1 MRSQLTAALAFSA
14 AASAF
19 AAPPTPPS
27 STQIAAWS
35 PEEIN
40 EQGPTIEKLLP
51 VRLKGGEQ
59 AYLASVSYE
68 NAGRNFWAGYL
79 LVRPEIGEARPLE
92 EFGGQYNQIRTLD
105 DYSDSHSAVIIGGA
119 GSGQG
124 SSEASYALVV
134 FDGWSPKT
142 LFTASESDNSGNCG
156 AYVERDC
163 EGNDVFINVFEGDS
177 TSKRIGLAV
186 TNVKYRSP
194 DPETTPYEYSHES
207 QLVFV
212 ENPITNQQQVRE

>member
-1 MRSQLTAALAFSA
+1 MRLLATALALSA
-14 AASAF
+14 ATAF
-19 AAPPTPPS
+19 ASPPTPPS

-40 EQGPTIEKLLP
+40 EMGPTIERLLP
-51 VRLKGGEQ
+51 VTLKGGEQ

-79 LVRPEIGEARPLE
+79 LVRPHVGEARPLE

-124 SSEASYALVV
+124 SSESSYALVV
-134 FDGWSPKT
+134 FDGWSPRI
-142 LFTASESDNSGNCG
+142 LFSTSESDNSGNCG

-194 DPETTPYEYSHES
+194 DLETTPYQYSHES

-212 ENPITNQQQVRE
+212 ENPNR

>member
-1 MRSQLTAALAFSA
+1 MRLLATALALSA
-14 AASAF
+14 ATAF
-19 AAPPTPPS
+19 ASPPTPPS

-35 PEEIN
+35 PEEVN
-40 EQGPTIEKLLP
+40 EMGPTIERLLP
-51 VRLKGGEQ
+51 VTLKGGEQ

-79 LVRPEIGEARPLE
+79 LVRPHIGEARPLE

-124 SSEASYALVV
+124 SSQSSYALVV
-134 FDGWSPKT
+134 FDGWSPRI
-142 LFTASESDNSGNCG
+142 LFSTSESDNSGNCG

-194 DPETTPYEYSHES
+194 DLETTPYQYSHES

-212 ENPITNQQQVRE
+212 ENPNR

>member
-1 MRSQLTAALAFSA
+1 MRLLATALALSA
-14 AASAF
+14 ATAF
-19 AAPPTPPS
+19 ASPPTPPS

-40 EQGPTIEKLLP
+40 EMGPTIERLLP
-51 VRLKGGEQ
+51 VTLKGGEQ

-79 LVRPEIGEARPLE
+79 LVRPHIGEARPLE

-124 SSEASYALVV
+124 SSESSYALVV
-134 FDGWSPKT
+134 FDGWSPRI
-142 LFTASESDNSGNCG
+142 LFSTSESDNSGNCG

-186 TNVKYRSP
+186 TNVKYHSP
-194 DPETTPYEYSHES
+194 DLETTPYQYSHES

-212 ENPITNQQQVRE
+212 ENPNR

>member
-1 MRSQLTAALAFSA
+1 MRLLATALALSA
-14 AASAF
+14 ATAF
-19 AAPPTPPS
+19 ASPPTPPS

-35 PEEIN
+35 PEEVN
-40 EQGPTIEKLLP
+40 EMGPTIERLLP
-51 VRLKGGEQ
+51 VTLKSGEQ

-79 LVRPEIGEARPLE
+79 LVRPHIGEARPLE

-124 SSEASYALVV
+124 SSQSSYALVV
-134 FDGWSPKT
+134 FDGWSPRI
-142 LFTASESDNSGNCG
+142 LFSTSESDNSGNCG

-194 DPETTPYEYSHES
+194 DLETTPYQYSHES

-212 ENPITNQQQVRE
+212 ENPNR

>member
-1 MRSQLTAALAFSA
+1 MRLLATALALSA
-14 AASAF
+14 ATAF
-19 AAPPTPPS
+19 ASPPTPPS

-35 PEEIN
+35 PEEVN
-40 EQGPTIEKLLP
+40 EMGPTIERLLP
-51 VRLKGGEQ
+51 VTLKSGEQ

-79 LVRPEIGEARPLE
+79 LVRPHIGEARPLE

-124 SSEASYALVV
+124 SSESSYALVV
-134 FDGWSPKT
+134 FDGWSPKI
-142 LFTASESDNSGNCG
+142 LFSTSESDNSGNCG

-194 DPETTPYEYSHES
+194 DLETTPYQYSHES

-212 ENPITNQQQVRE
+212 ENPNR

>member
-1 MRSQLTAALAFSA
+1 MRILATALALSA
-14 AASAF
+14 ATAF
-19 AAPPTPPS
+19 ASPPTPPS

-35 PEEIN
+35 PEEVN
-40 EQGPTIEKLLP
+40 EMGPTIERLLP
-51 VRLKGGEQ
+51 VTLKSGEQ

-79 LVRPEIGEARPLE
+79 LVRPHIGEARPLE

-124 SSEASYALVV
+124 SSQSSYALVV
-134 FDGWSPKT
+134 FDGWSPRI
-142 LFTASESDNSGNCG
+142 LFSTSESDNSGNCG
-156 AYVERDC
+156 VYVERDC

-194 DPETTPYEYSHES
+194 DLETTPYQYSHES

-212 ENPITNQQQVRE
+212 ENPNR

>member
-1 MRSQLTAALAFSA
+1 MRLLATALALSA
-14 AASAF
+14 ATAF
-19 AAPPTPPS
+19 ASPPTPPS

-40 EQGPTIEKLLP
+40 GMGPTIERLLP
-51 VRLKGGEQ
+51 VTLKSGEQ

-79 LVRPEIGEARPLE
+79 LVRPHIGEARPLE

-124 SSEASYALVV
+124 SSESSYALVV
-134 FDGWSPKT
+134 FDGWSPRI
-142 LFTASESDNSGNCG
+142 LFSTSESDNSGNCG

-194 DPETTPYEYSHES
+194 DLETTPYQYSHES

-212 ENPITNQQQVRE
+212 ENPNR

>member
-1 MRSQLTAALAFSA
+1 MRLLATALALSA
-14 AASAF
+14 ATAF
-19 AAPPTPPS
+19 ASPPTPPS

-40 EQGPTIEKLLP
+40 EMGPTIERLLP
-51 VRLKGGEQ
+51 VTLKGGEQ

-79 LVRPEIGEARPLE
+79 LVRPHIGEARPLE

-124 SSEASYALVV
+124 SSQSSYALVV
-134 FDGWSPKT
+134 FDGWSPRI
-142 LFTASESDNSGNCG
+142 LFSTSESDNSGNCG

-186 TNVKYRSP
+186 TNVKYHSP
-194 DPETTPYEYSHES
+194 DLETTPYQYSHES

-212 ENPITNQQQVRE
+212 ENPNR

>member
-1 MRSQLTAALAFSA
+1 MRLLATALALSA
-14 AASAF
+14 ATAF
-19 AAPPTPPS
+19 ASPPTPPS

-40 EQGPTIEKLLP
+40 EMGPTIERLLP
-51 VRLKGGEQ
+51 VTLKSGEQ

-79 LVRPEIGEARPLE
+79 LVRPHIGEARPLE

-124 SSEASYALVV
+124 SSESSYALVV
-134 FDGWSPKT
+134 FDGWSPRI
-142 LFTASESDNSGNCG
+142 LFSTSESDNSGNCG

-194 DPETTPYEYSHES
+194 DLETTPYQYSHES

-212 ENPITNQQQVRE
+212 ENPNR

>member
-1 MRSQLTAALAFSA
+1 MRSQLIAVLAFSA

-19 AAPPTPPS
+19 AAAPTPPS
-27 STQIAAWS
+27 PTQIAAWS

-51 VRLKGGEQ
+51 VTLKGGEQ

-79 LVRPEIGEARPLE
+79 LVRPEIGEVCPLE

-134 FDGWSPKT
+134 FDGWSPKP
-142 LFTASESDNSGNCG
+142 LFTANESDNSGNCG

-194 DPETTPYEYSHES
+194 DIETTPYEYSHES